1 MINEKWT
8 NKIKGWLEDGNA
20 KAGKMEDLPWD
31 VKAESD
37 GTHDY
42 LLFQHPIVLYSYA
55 VKIDQNYATITL
67 DTGISTDLFD
77 TDKRMG
83 YYRRMLILN
92 RKYNMLKISLKG
104 DDDVITIESD
114 LDLSSLREKEFN
126 HALHNVL
133 FASYDIIKNFN
144 MSESALK
151 ELESRIPRV
160 IEDMMAKGAGADK
173 IKDFLMNK
181 VGMED
186 TEAQKWLAMAET
198 AKAERHKK
206 ASHSDPTQH
215 MFG

>member
-8 NKIKGWLEDGNA
+8 GKIKGWLEQGNA
-20 KAGKMEDLPWD
+20 RSGNMEDLPWD
-31 VKAESD
+31 VKLESD
-37 GTHDY
+37 ETHDY
-42 LLFQHPIVLYSYA
+42 LFFQHPIVLYSYA
-55 VKIDQNYATITL
+55 VKVDKQYATITL

-92 RKYNMLKISLKG
+92 RKYNMLKVSLRG
-104 DDDVITIESD
+104 DEDVVTIESD
-114 LDLSSLREKEFN
+114 LDLSSLGEKEFN
-126 HALHNVL
+126 HALHNIL
-133 FASYDIIKNFN
+133 FASYDIVKNFN

-151 ELESRIPRV
+151 ELEARIPRA
-160 IEDMMAKGAGADK
+160 IEDMMAKGADTDT

-186 TEAQKWLAMAET
+186 AEAKKWMAMAET
-198 AKAERHKK
+198 VKAEKHKK

>member
-8 NKIKGWLEDGNA
+8 GKIKGWLERGNA
-20 KAGKMEDLPWD
+20 KSGNMEDLPWD
-31 VKAESD
+31 VKLESD
-37 GTHDY
+37 ETHDY
-42 LLFQHPIVLYSYA
+42 LFFQHPIVLYSYA
-55 VKIDQNYATITL
+55 VKVDKQYATITL

-92 RKYNMLKISLKG
+92 RKYNMLKVSLRG
-104 DDDVITIESD
+104 DEDVVTVESD
-114 LDLSSLREKEFN
+114 LDLSSLGEKEFN
-126 HALHNVL
+126 RALHNVL

-151 ELESRIPRV
+151 ELEARIPRA
-160 IEDMMAKGAGADK
+160 IEDMMAKGADTDT
-173 IKDFLMNK
+173 IRDFLTDK

-186 TEAQKWLAMAET
+186 TEAKKWMAMAESI
-198 AKAERHKK
+198 KAEKHKK